1 MRNFAVTTHKASG
14 YQLITFTVKSYFR
27 HMNNQYTPVPVEFQ
41 DPVRVAVIRTEW
53 NSHISTLLADG
64 AIKTLEAAGAEA
76 ELFVVPGAVELTF
89 AAQTAINSDRFDAV
103 IVHGCVIKGDT
114 PHFDYVC
121 QSVTFGVTE
130 LNVDSPIPVI
140 FGVLTVLDQQQALDR
155 CGGPAG
161 HKGIEAAQT
170 ALSMV
175 AFNRAM
181 S

>member
-1 MRNFAVTTHKASG
+1 
-14 YQLITFTVKSYFR
+14 
-27 HMNNQYTPVPVEFQ
+27 MNNQYTPTPAEFQ
-41 DPVRVAVIRTEW
+41 EPVRVAVIRTEW
-53 NSHISTLLADG
+53 NSHITTLLADG
-64 AIKTLEAAGAEA
+64 AIKTLEAAGAEV
-76 ELFVVPGAVELTF
+76 ELLVVPGAVELTF
-89 AAQTAINSDRFDAV
+89 AAQTAINTDRFDAV

-121 QSVTFGVTE
+121 QSVTVGITE

-140 FGVLTVLDQQQALDR
+140 FGVLTVLDEQQALDR

-181 S
+181 A